1 MLPIGFPLSS
11 LTSNKGFGSF
21 GEKWNWDHKNCIL
34 RLGRRVCGPFWVQK
48 WCLFGPKINFLWPA
62 SKKCY
67 NHDGSPKRQP
77 LCWICSVFSLHF
89 VKKNK
94 KIAKKKKEMI
104 PKATFLHK
112 IFLLSHLTPYCCA
125 SSVSR
130 ICCCSEDSS
139 HRWIFRNMMII
150 SSFNLSKDNPFFLS
164 WSIRIPRNKCWFI
177 LGQDFQRPVLKFK
190 PITQQVA
197 ILKICFFECPL

>member
-1 MLPIGFPLSS
+1 MVF
-11 LTSNKGFGSF
+11 
-21 GEKWNWDHKNCIL
+21 
-34 RLGRRVCGPFWVQK
+34 
-48 WCLFGPKINFLWPA
+48 FGPKINFLWPA
-62 SKKCY
+62 SKNVTIMMGHLKA
-67 NHDGSPKRQP
+67 K
-77 LCWICSVFSLHF
+77 LCVEFAAIFHSTLL
-89 VKKNK
+89 K
-94 KIAKKKKEMI
+94 KIKNLQKKKEMI

-125 SSVSR
+125 SSVSC

-150 SSFNLSKDNPFFLS
+150 SSFNLSKDNPNFLS
-164 WSIRIPRNKCWFI
+164 WSIRKPRNKCWFI

-197 ILKICFFECPL
+197 ILKICFWMPTLGCISVRFRWENARRLPLCLNNSYILP